1 MTSFVANITII
12 RRGIILLVL
21 LFLGVRGLSAQMGP
35 PASPVVID
43 ASTTPPPSHALPFSV
58 GGRSPN
64 GHVLG
69 ANDRYLTLD
78 GDPWFPL
85 MGEFHYAR
93 YPETQW
99 EEELLKIKAAGI
111 QVVSTYVFWIFHEEV
126 EGEFVWS
133 GQRDLRRFVQLCAKH
148 GLYVWIRIGPWAHG
162 EVRNGGL
169 PDWLL
174 AKTPTRE
181 NNPAYLEHVRRFD
194 SEIAKQ
200 VNGLFWKDGGPIIG
214 IQLENE
220 YSARGPGKGEE
231 HILRLREI
239 ARATGLDAPFFTVT
253 GWDNAVI
260 PQRDI
265 IPVFGGYAD
274 GFWWRSLTD
283 LPPTPN
289 YFFTKIRCEENVD
302 DNLQS
307 KHPEIDALDVH
318 YPFLTA
324 EMGGGMAVAYHRRP
338 LLTTDDTAAME
349 IVKLGSGV
357 VGYGYYMFH
366 GGTNPDGFKTT
377 LQESQATGYPNDL
390 PVKTYDFQAPLG
402 EFGQFHE
409 SYRVLKALH
418 LFLTDFG
425 ASLAPMTAYF
435 PDRSPTNKEDIVT
448 PRVAARIGHDRG
460 FIFINNHERAHL
472 MPEKRNFQVQVKLA
486 SQTLRVPRNPTNIPA
501 DAYTIWPFNLDLDSV
516 VLRYATAQLLCRL
529 DEPRTFVFLA
539 WPGISPEFAFD
550 NKDGTSI
557 EAANGSVRHDHDV
570 TYVEGI
576 TPGTNIAIRLIARN
590 GKGINVLVVTREEAL
605 DLSKL
610 VIAGKERL
618 VLSPAHL
625 YLAPNGLHLAASDPS
640 LQAVAFFPA
649 LKHTPAG
656 FGRGDT
662 DGVFQSYAAHVSSVS
677 AKVELNKIQDAG
689 ADPPVRMGKEVAL
702 APEDH
707 DFDNAARWAIAV
719 SRVPRESAARLFL
732 QIGYEGDVARLYVD
746 HRLITDNFYKG
757 TPWLISM
764 DRIPAA
770 DWSRLEIKI
779 LPLSKDSPFYLPKG
793 AWPSF
798 SPENQVARI
807 NSVQTVPEYDTVLQT
822 EP

>member
-1 MTSFVANITII
+1 MTSVFANLAII
-12 RRGIILLVL
+12 RKRIIPLALLLSV
-21 LFLGVRGLSAQMGP
+21 VRGLSGQTVSS
-35 PASPVVID
+35 ASPIVID
-43 ASTTPPPSHALPFSV
+43 ASTAPPPPQALPFSV
-58 GGRSPN
+58 GGRSPI
-64 GHVLG
+64 GHILG

-78 GDPWFPL
+78 GSPWFPL
-85 MGEFHYAR
+85 MGEFHYAC
-93 YPETQW
+93 YPESQW

-174 AKTPTRE
+174 AKTATRE
-181 NNPAYLEHVRRFD
+181 NNPAYLDHVRRFD

-231 HILRLREI
+231 HILRLRKI
-239 ARATGLDAPFFTVT
+239 ARETGLDAPFFTVT

-260 PQRDI
+260 PPRDI
-265 IPVFGGYAD
+265 LPVFGGYAD

-302 DNLQS
+302 DSLQS
-307 KHPEIDALDVH
+307 KNPEIDALDVH

-349 IVKLGSGV
+349 LVKLGSGV

-390 PVKTYDFQAPLG
+390 PVKSYDFQAPLG
-402 EFGQFHE
+402 EFGQFHD
-409 SYRVLKALH
+409 SYRVLKTLH
-418 LFLTDFG
+418 LFLNDFG

-435 PDRSPTNKEDIVT
+435 PDRLPVNKEDVGT
-448 PRVAARIGHDRG
+448 PRIAARIAQDRG
-460 FIFINNHERAHL
+460 FIFINNHERAKQ
-472 MPEKRNFQVQVKLA
+472 MPEKRNFQLQVKLA
-486 SQTLRVPRNPTNIPA
+486 SETLRVPRNPTNIPA
-501 DAYTIWPFNLDLDSV
+501 DAYTIWPVHLELGSV
-516 VLRYATAQLLCRL
+516 VLRYATAQLLCKL
-529 DEPRTFVFLA
+529 DEPRTFVFFA
-539 WPGISPEFAFD
+539 WPGITTEFAFD
-550 NKDGTSI
+550 DKDGVSI
-557 EAANGSVRHDHDV
+557 EAPNGSVRHEQNV
-570 TYVEGI
+570 TFVEGI
-576 TPGTNIAIRLIARN
+576 TPGTNIAIRVKARN
-590 GKGINVLVVTREEAL
+590 GKDINVLVLTRKEAL

-610 VIAGKERL
+610 TIAGKERL
-618 VLSPAHL
+618 ILSSAHF
-625 YLAPNGLHLAASDPS
+625 YLAPNGLHLAAINPS
-640 LQAVAFFPA
+640 HQVVGLFPA

-656 FGRGDT
+656 FARGDK
-662 DGVFQSYAAHVSSVS
+662 DGVFERYAAHVVSVT
-677 AKVELNKIQDAG
+677 AKVELNKIHDAG

-707 DFDNAARWAIAV
+707 DFDNAARWAISV
-719 SRVPRESAARLFL
+719 SRFTVNHGARIFL
-732 QIGYEGDVARLYVD
+732 QIAYKGDVARLYANQ
-746 HRLITDNFYKG
+746 RLVTDNFYNG

-764 DRIPAA
+764 DRIPIS
-770 DWSRLEIKI
+770 DWSKLEIKI
-779 LPLSKDSPFYLPKG
+779 LPLGKDSPLYLPKG

-798 SPENQVARI
+798 SPENQVAEI
-807 NSVQTVPEYDTVLQT
+807 DSVQALPEYEDVMRPQ
-822 EP
+822 P